1 MNAYVTPKNEFKQ
14 LEVPMLVF
22 TNIFFPTN
30 NQAFIFE
37 KDAGEITLRISHNRI
52 SN

>member
-1 MNAYVTPKNEFKQ
+1 
-14 LEVPMLVF
+14 MLVF